1 MRTAMKLAVCDDN
14 FTDLHHLKTLLE
26 KHQASHPDVPLHV
39 TYFSHPDD
47 FLKAFVLDPVYD
59 LVILDMVMPFL
70 SGLEV
75 AYEIRRRNRDLKIV
89 FTTVTPDFAL
99 DAYQVKAHH
108 YLLKPVMKDALDHI
122 LEEIFSQR
130 KEQPILLGDKEGWIS
145 LDVSRIAYIEVMR
158 HRLSIHLTD
167 RSVHELNG
175 SLKDLLNTLS
185 AYPFFIRVHK
195 SYVINLHSVIALRK
209 TDLIMKDK
217 RLIPISRSLI
227 KHVRDHY
234 LSHLNEVRICG

>member
-1 MRTAMKLAVCDDN
+1 MKLAVCDDN
-14 FTDLHHLKTLLE
+14 FKDLHHLKTLLDH
-26 KHQASHPDVPLHV
+26 HQASHPDVPLNV

-70 SGLEV
+70 NGLEV
-75 AYEIRRRNRDLKIV
+75 AFEIRRRNRDLKIV

-108 YLLKPVMKDALDHI
+108 YLLKPIQKSALDLI
-122 LEEIFSQR
+122 LEEVSSQQ
-130 KEQPILLGDKEGWIS
+130 KEKPILLGDRDGWIS
-145 LDVSRIAYIEVMR
+145 LDASRIAYIEVMR

-185 AYPFFIRVHK
+185 VYPFFIRVHK
-195 SYVINLHSVIALRK
+195 SFIINLNAVSALHK
-209 TDLIMKDK
+209 TELIMKDK
-217 RLIPISRSLI
+217 RPIPISRSLI
-227 KHVRDHY
+227 RVVRDQY
-234 LSHLNEVRICG
+234 LYHLSEVRIPG